1 LRGNKNKVISILLF
15 SMFFFIIPSYK
26 SVSAATIATQQS
38 VKISASVNNKTP
50 KQNSTIYVKVNGPAK
65 GTVKILCNYKSTR
78 TTYYSKI
85 GSNGK
90 AVLPVRIGRAS
101 KGRKVV
107 VDVAVTYKGKVYK
120 TKTSFTPR

>member
-1 LRGNKNKVISILLF
+1 
-15 SMFFFIIPSYK
+15 MFFFVVPSWQ
-26 SVSAATIATQQS
+26 SVSAATIATRQS
-38 VKISASVNNKTP
+38 VKISASVDNKTP
-50 KQNSTIYVKVNGPAK
+50 KQNSTINIRVNGPAK

-101 KGRKVV
+101 KGNKVV
-107 VDVAVTYKGKVYK
+107 VDVVITYKGKVYK